1 MKKEKGKKKKGR
13 RRRRGNQ
20 FFCKKNP
27 TKELLVSRIPLWEL
41 SLQKKVEGC

>member
-1 MKKEKGKKKKGR
+1 MKKEKEEKKKGR

-41 SLQKKVEGC
+41 SL